1 MNASDVIVI
10 YPGRFH
16 PFHKGHKGVYDLLSS
31 KFKNVYIATSDKVE
45 ANKSPFSF
53 DEKVKIMG
61 ITGVPD
67 SAILKVKQTY
77 NGNEYIGR
85 FNNNYALIFAVS
97 EKDMLDDPRFNFPAS
112 GMSLKKNGEP
122 AYLQKF
128 TSMDKIDN
136 MVDHGY
142 IMTVPTTSF
151 KVNGHDVNS
160 ASQIRSLLG
169 SENVDDAKQAFVDLY
184 DKYNETVFNMIRNKL
199 GNKTMENIDLNELRR
214 MAGLNEISIDK
225 DEDYSDVPGYKE
237 KPMFDQLGK
246 IIDSYEMSQD
256 GSDDIKNPLSTVK
269 TDDGEQ
275 LEITV
280 GEARALKQM
289 MEMLSSARKGEVKSA
304 REKFLDTIQKA
315 EGLHS
320 MLEFARSKGLV
331 EEGDMEE
338 GNAFSGPQVGLKKGD
353 KFQVKGKGKTF
364 TKEDE
369 IEELDLNDIRADF
382 GVEEGKMKDVA
393 MDMADAFYDKV
404 SAMVDQNNDI
414 GQSVID
420 AWDDADEN
428 PPEWSLDD
436 EARQILIDAGKIGPD
451 QDEDLNIR
459 APKEESKMVPGFIG
473 ADGKATSTPTQADM
487 DANAEFQHMK
497 KLAGL
502 DTEEDEDDVEEAA
515 KPDYIDLDGD
525 GDRVESMRQAAK
537 DKANKRDESLDP
549 QSEERAS
556 ELVTNCC
563 EAPVH
568 QDPASPEAG
577 DHSRCT
583 KCHEMAQVIDLE
595 HEGDTEMPE
604 EQDMDRMRELA
615 GMPAITET
623 AYWNWDEGSYDEE
636 AGYDEN
642 FHLWSQEAQS
652 SRSKNGDEPFKS
664 KQEMI
669 DVFDAQLEKY
679 NINTF
684 KQKQL
689 SQMKA
694 DQKAKAD
701 REMFQTT
708 PKQQTMDI

>member
-604 EQDMDRMRELA
+604 EQDLDRMRELA
-615 GMPAITET
+615 GLVNTDET
-623 AYWNWDEGSYDEE
+623 TMSDPQFKYDKSSDKESNYTAWKNMNDKEYRINQEQPKSPEESRREFERQYGRVHGNTKKPKGDDGS
-636 AGYDEN
+636 
-642 FHLWSQEAQS
+642 AQ
-652 SRSKNGDEPFKS
+652 
-664 KQEMI
+664 
-669 DVFDAQLEKY
+669 
-679 NINTF
+679 TF
-684 KQKQL
+684 RNM
-689 SQMKA
+689 MKA
-694 DQKAKAD
+694 GQPRSVIGK
-701 REMFQTT
+701 
-708 PKQQTMDI
+708 